1 VTIQDL
7 SQLSSW
13 ELVLMR
19 NEIYARHGW
28 VFQRTDLRDYF
39 GQQPWY
45 SPKGSLENWENA
57 NRLAGAELTALERR
71 NVEAILRYEKAR
83 QEGH

>member
-1 VTIQDL
+1 VTTQDL

-19 NEIYARHGW
+19 NEIYARHGY
-28 VFQRTDLRDYF
+28 VFQRTDLQDYF

-45 SPKGSLENWENA
+45 SPKDSLENWENA
-57 NRLAGAELTALERR
+57 NRLAEVELTPLERH
-71 NVEAILRYEKAR
+71 NVKAILRYEKAR
-83 QEGH
+83 QEGR